1 MMMTVFLEE
10 NSHETALSLQDLLVD
25 EKEDELSEYLSL
37 SIENLGSDTLVTVTT
52 VEDSPITYSTTL
64 NGVSI
69 SSLQYLV
76 DGEVDTII

>member
-10 NSHETALSLQDLLVD
+10 NGHETALSLQDLLVD

-37 SIENLGSDTLVTVTT
+37 SIENLGNDTLVTVTT